1 MFTWATRSRRPG
13 RARCAA
19 ARAGCATISRSGGGG
34 TWTPASCRRCCT
46 RAFRGW
52 IVPNTQQ
59 YVGAYLSLNNPV
71 TALAYARQT
80 QDAMREYRLWLQTEE
95 GREQQTLNPEL
106 AELLN
111 EQEGALVELI
121 RELTA

>member
-1 MFTWATRSRRPG
+1 M
-13 RARCAA
+13 
-19 ARAGCATISRSGGGG
+19 
-34 TWTPASCRRCCT
+34 
-46 RAFRGW
+46 
-52 IVPNTQQ
+52 ND
-59 YVGAYLSLNNPV
+59 PV

-111 EQEGALVELI
+111 EREGALVELI
-121 RELTA
+121 RELTV